1 MKKFNLIFSGF
12 VLLLFPFMTRAGEDF
27 LGPSGTGGDLGIA
40 LVSIME
46 FLNGVLVPFLLAIG
60 FFVFVWGVIKYFVIG
75 GDNDDAKSSGKSL
88 IIYAIAGFV
97 VILAFWGI
105 VNIISSGIGLNDATL
120 GATPEVIVPNT
131 AN

>member
-1 MKKFNLIFSGF
+1 MKKISFFITTLALILVPSLSRAED
-12 VLLLFPFMTRAGEDF
+12 LLLNG
-27 LGPSGTGGDLGIA
+27 GTGGELGGA
-40 LVSIME
+40 LREIML

-105 VNIISSGIGLNDATL
+105 VNIISSGIGLNDAEL
-120 GATPEVIVPNT
+120 QNTPIILVNPV
-131 AN
+131 

>member
-1 MKKFNLIFSGF
+1 MKKIQFFITSLAL
-12 VLLLFPFMTRAGEDF
+12 VLLPAITQASSTTF
-27 LGPSGTGGDLGIA
+27 LGNGTGGELGTA
-40 LVSIME
+40 LTTIMT

-75 GDNDDAKSSGKSL
+75 GDNDDAKASGKSL

-105 VNIISSGIGLNDATL
+105 VNIISSGIGLNDASL
-120 GATPEVIVPNT
+120 EATPNVIVPT
-131 AN
+131 S